1 VTLILC
7 LQSENKAVLES
18 LLNIPLDHLDVL
30 YIWGIVGSFIFSCY
44 FASVETAL
52 TSLSRVQV
60 ERLSA
65 HEGFFKRSVRSWKDH
80 PNRILATILVADT
93 LADTATATLTASF
106 MIKNYPNVHILIVTT
121 ALTVV
126 VLLFGEIIPK
136 MIGRAFAEEVAPI
149 LCRTLLIFD
158 YIFYPITYLITNSLL
173 AIFKVIG
180 IALPNARSI
189 KSGDIESMILLA
201 SREGSVERDKTTILS
216 SVFQFSKRRVK
227 DIMIPRDKICA
238 LAINS
243 TLSQVLDLVRQ
254 ENHSRYPVYNTS
266 LDRIIGFLHAR
277 DLFGII
283 RQSGALDDP
292 TKTLAHFSLRTCL
305 RRAFFVSESMMI
317 SRVLHDMKSNRIHL
331 AIVKDEWGNVVGL
344 ITLEDILEEVFGEI
358 EDEHDEAS
366 TKPVVDLYSAGV
378 EVEGS
383 ETLVDLQSK
392 YGVEVEPGESY
403 STVNGFLQHYSGHQ
417 QLTPKMI
424 IIWNKY
430 VFSILSVRD
439 GEIEKV
445 RITEIPSDDDEE
457 S

>member
-1 VTLILC
+1 ML
-7 LQSENKAVLES
+7 EN
-18 LLNIPLDHLDVL
+18 LLNIQLDHWDLV
-30 YIWGIVGSFIFSCY
+30 YIWGIAAAFLASCY

-52 TSLSRVQV
+52 SSLSRIQV
-60 ERLSA
+60 DKLASSP
-65 HEGFFKRSVRSWKDH
+65 GFFKRSVKAWADH

-93 LADTATATLTASF
+93 LADTATATLTTSF
-106 MIKNYPNVHILIVTT
+106 LLKNYPHVHILIVTS
-121 ALTVV
+121 ALTVF
-126 VLLFGEIIPK
+126 VLLFGEIVPK
-136 MIGRAFAEEVAPI
+136 MVARAFPEELAPF
-149 LCRTLLIFD
+149 LCRILLFFD
-158 YIFYPITYLITNSLL
+158 TIFYPITYSITTAFLG
-173 AIFKVIG
+173 IFKVVG

-201 SREGSVERDKTTILS
+201 SREGSVERDKTAILS

-238 LAINS
+238 LPINS
-243 TLSQVLDLVRQ
+243 TLMQVLDLVRQ
-254 ENHSRYPVYNTS
+254 ENHSRYPVFNTN
-266 LDRIIGFLHAR
+266 LDRIVGFLHAR

-283 RQSGALDDP
+283 RQSGVLEDP
-292 TKTLAHFSLRTCL
+292 TKTLANFSLRTCL

-392 YGVEVEPGESY
+392 YGIEVERAESY
-403 STVNGFLQHYSGHQ
+403 STLNGFLQHYSGHQ

-424 IIWNKY
+424 IIWQKY

-439 GEIEKV
+439 GEVEKV
-445 RITEIPSDDDEE
+445 RITEIPSDQEE
-457 S
+457 G